1 MDKSAYE
8 EIIKDLKNEFNII
21 LSNHTIEI
29 QSLKDEVKNLKLKVE
44 NLQEKVK
51 NLENENK
58 LLKSNLAQS
67 EKKIKILVILID
79 AIRNDMEAFVDIG
92 KDFSN
97 NLDKASE
104 ILLNVKYALDK
115 YDIELENLGNIIS

>member
-1 MDKSAYE
+1 MNKSAYE

-67 EKKIKILVILID
+67 EKKIKTLVILID

>member
-67 EKKIKILVILID
+67 EKKIKTLVILID

>member
-51 NLENENK
+51 NLENESK

-67 EKKIKILVILID
+67 EKKIKSLVILID
-79 AIRNDMEAFVDIG
+79 AIRNDMEAFADIG

-115 YDIELENLGNIIS
+115 YGIELENLGNIIS